1 MIVVLLVI
9 AEKDAIILFG
19 MPVDHPELG
28 GDVVELVL
36 SKDTKDLQVA
46 LGVA

>member
-1 MIVVLLVI
+1 
-9 AEKDAIILFG
+9 
-19 MPVDHPELG
+19 VDHPELG

-36 SKDTKDLQVA
+36 SNDTEDLEVA